1 MVGHTDKNGILKAV
15 RSEGA
20 KRKKYE
26 NKKRKFFCDGQ
37 SSRKIRRR
45 ERELIMSK
53 KTEYTFKIIK
63 RVVCLTATAVLALTA
78 TGLTGCKTEA
88 DEQTVTSQT
97 TSVQTAAPDPSGTE
111 TEAAEPNETTE
122 PNEAAAP
129 IEAAASKKVLTRDNI
144 IINAY
149 LVQLQNEE
157 LRRSLMDYMK
167 QAEIDVVS
175 HVYVDDV
182 WVARGHTF
190 DKYVPIMNDAANY
203 GLKIYSRDYRV
214 QTGLNYTD
222 DQLRAV
228 AEEYRGYDG
237 FAGFYVVDE
246 PYDPNPYARV
256 ENALRSVLPE
266 CFVNINFLPRG
277 AYPEGTFYKRLT
289 DFGSLV
295 TYWGT
300 LSLDVYAFDKSGGVD
315 EYQLFKN
322 YDDLRRAALDTGM
335 NTAVYVQSVGYVNY
349 RRPSEGDL
357 RYNMMSALAYGV
369 KELKFFTWCKPS
381 ASDPNYTDAIFDADK
396 QPTQLYYSVCAINK
410 KIHVIGKYLASGDAV
425 AVYHTQ
431 KKTAGAYE
439 TVPETFPVQA
449 QGKTDAIVSVITARD
464 GGDQFLMIVN
474 KNYKKAQT
482 LTFSVGNAELLLVDD
497 VTGELKAAPVT
508 DGVLT
513 LELEAG
519 DCALLKVS
527 GVKLYTKQQSD
538 DPNLAISAML
548 SATSA
553 AGDGNAF
560 LCNIHDG
567 IYDDGAKGALVSADG
582 TAQSVT
588 FDLGAIKSVNR
599 VDLYPGGKGTACF
612 RYFPESFRILTSA
625 DGITWE
631 QVAEETGFEP
641 DKSLVP
647 VFKFDKKEARYVRIE
662 VTEFKQ
668 KDGRGCAELGEAA
681 IYNDDGTVQD
691 KIPTLYTDPADNVG
705 DSVEDG
711 KHSLS
716 ADKKTYSKGE
726 KIMITATGEAT
737 DYVVFYPD
745 NYVPGKDAGVYYAC
759 FDKTVRDWPELEN
772 GKPSNVFDWCCA
784 TPTNPQVVPFINIP
798 EGDYKVVMRNN
809 AGTVLVEVFFT
820 VE

>member
-1 MVGHTDKNGILKAV
+1 M
-15 RSEGA
+15 SEKSGNA
-20 KRKKYE
+20 
-26 NKKRKFFCDGQ
+26 
-37 SSRKIRRR
+37 
-45 ERELIMSK
+45 
-53 KTEYTFKIIK
+53 FKIIK
-63 RVVCLTATAVLALTA
+63 RVICLMAGAILALSA
-78 TGLTGCKTEA
+78 LGLTGCKTA
-88 DEQTVTSQT
+88 GDEPAVTSGT
-97 TSVQTAAPDPSGTE
+97 TPGNTAAPATSGTE
-111 TEAAEPNETTE
+111 PSETEPEAAT
-122 PNEAAAP
+122 
-129 IEAAASKKVLTRDNI
+129 SKKVLTRDNI

-149 LVQLQNEE
+149 LVQLQNAE
-157 LRRSLMDYMK
+157 LRKSLMEYMK

-182 WVARGHTF
+182 WVAQGHTF

-222 DQLRAV
+222 DQLRAI

-256 ENALRSVLPE
+256 ENALRSVFPD

-277 AYPEGTFYKRLT
+277 AYPEGTYYKRLT

-300 LSLDVYAFDKSGGVD
+300 LSLDVYAFDKNGGVD

-349 RRPSEGDL
+349 RRPSGGDL

-369 KELKFFTWCKPS
+369 KELKFFTWCKPG
-381 ASDPNYTDAIFDADK
+381 ASDSNYTDAIFDVDK
-396 QPTQLYYSVCAINK
+396 QPTELYNDVCAINK

-425 AVYHTQ
+425 AVYHTRQ
-431 KKTAGAYE
+431 KTAGAYE
-439 TVPETFPVQA
+439 TVPGTFPVQA
-449 QGKTDAIVSVITARD
+449 EGKTDAIVSVIAPRD

-482 LTFSVGNAELLLVDD
+482 LTFSVGNLELLLVDD

-527 GVKLYTKQQSD
+527 GVKLYTPEQSD

-567 IYDDGAKGALVSADG
+567 IYDDGAKGALISADG
-582 TAQSVT
+582 SAQNVT
-588 FDLGAIKSVNR
+588 FDLGAIKTVNR
-599 VDLYPGGKGTACF
+599 VDLYPGGKGAACF
-612 RYFPESFRILTSA
+612 RYFPESFKILTSA
-625 DGITWE
+625 DGITWK
-631 QVAEETGFEP
+631 QAAAETNFEP

-647 VFKFDKKEARYVRIE
+647 VFKFDKTEARYVRIE
-662 VTEFKQ
+662 VTGFKQ
-668 KDGRGCAELGEAA
+668 KDGRGCAELGEVA
-681 IYNDDGTVQD
+681 IYNDGGTIQD

-716 ADKKTYSKGE
+716 ASKKTYSKDE
-726 KIMITATGEAT
+726 TIIITASGEAT
-737 DYVVFYPD
+737 DYVVFYPE

-759 FDKTVRDWPELEN
+759 FDNSIESRRNWPELEN

-784 TPTNPQVVPFINIP
+784 TPQNPQVVPFIGIP

-809 AGTVLVEVFFT
+809 AGTVLLEVFFT